1 MEQIK
6 NRIDESMSLIMKRFD
21 TLENKLEKLY
31 ETNKIKDT
39 DLLNDEEVQL
49 LLNVSKR
56 TLQRYKQQ
64 NLLPY
69 SRVKGKSYYL
79 GFDIIMFKRGRANKV

>member
-6 NRIDESMSLIMKRFD
+6 KRIDESMSLIMRRFD

-31 ETNKIKDT
+31 ETNNIKDT

-64 NLLPY
+64 NLFPY
-69 SRVKGKSYYL
+69 SKVKGKSYYL
-79 GFDIIMFKRGRANKV
+79 GFDIIMFKRGRMNNV

>member
-6 NRIDESMSLIMKRFD
+6 DKIDKCMILIMERFD
-21 TLENKLEKLY
+21 KLENKLEKLY
-31 ETNKIKDT
+31 ETNNIKDT
-39 DLLNDEEVQL
+39 DLLDDSEAQS

-64 NLLPY
+64 KLLPH
-69 SRVKGKSYYL
+69 SKVKGKSYYL
-79 GFDIIMFKRGRANKV
+79 GFDIIMFKRGRMNKI

>member
-1 MEQIK
+1 MEPIKDQIDK
-6 NRIDESMSLIMKRFD
+6 CMILIVERFD
-21 TLENKLEKLY
+21 KLENKLEKLY

-39 DLLNDEEVQL
+39 DLLNDKEVQL

>member
-6 NRIDESMSLIMKRFD
+6 NRIDEAMNLIMRRFD

-31 ETNKIKDT
+31 ETNNIKDT
-39 DLLNDEEVQL
+39 DLLNDEEVQS
-49 LLNVSKR
+49 LLNVGKR

-64 NLLPY
+64 KLFPY

-79 GFDIIMFKRGRANKV
+79 GFDIIMFKRGRMNNV

>member
-31 ETNKIKDT
+31 ETNNIKDT

-64 NLLPY
+64 NLFPY

-79 GFDIIMFKRGRANKV
+79 GFDIIMFKRGRMNNV